1 MADLNG
7 SPFCRGLATPDDL
20 GSSLL
25 FATNKQ
31 LELLKQATHV
41 YFDATS
47 EVVPALYYQL
57 FTVFVPYA
65 DTAFPVFYALMP
77 RKTRKSAYRVIF
89 QKLKDLIPEFAPASA
104 MADFEE
110 ASACAVRAVYSDIH
124 VSGCWF
130 HYGQAIVKRLTKMG
144 LKEAYTRQTHVKHL
158 VHCVLGLPL
167 LPPGDML

>member
-25 FATNKQ
+25 FVTDEQ
-31 LELLKQATHV
+31 LELLKQATHI
-41 YFDATS
+41 YFEATFK
-47 EVVPALYYQL
+47 VVPALYYQL
-57 FTVFVPYA
+57 FTVCVPYA

-77 RKTRKSAYRVIF
+77 RKTQSAYRAIF
-89 QKLKDLIPEFAPASA
+89 QKLKDLIPEFAPPSA

-124 VSGCWF
+124 VSGV
-130 HYGQAIVKRLTKMG
+130 GSTMAG
-144 LKEAYTRQTHVKHL
+144 L
-158 VHCVLGLPL
+158 
-167 LPPGDML
+167 